1 MIVLWKKLTNALRA
15 LVYNFFLKFFYELDN
30 LLDD

>member
-15 LVYNFFLKFFYELDN
+15 LVYNFFLKFFYEKIKN
-30 LLDD
+30 K